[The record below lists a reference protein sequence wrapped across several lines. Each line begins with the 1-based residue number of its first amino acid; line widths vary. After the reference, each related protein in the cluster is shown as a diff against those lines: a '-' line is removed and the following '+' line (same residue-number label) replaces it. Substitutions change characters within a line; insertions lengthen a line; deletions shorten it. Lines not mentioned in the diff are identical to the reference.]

1 MASSD
6 KTPSAP
12 TRLHERRPDLYAAAA
27 TTPVPD
33 VESGVTYDQPHPG
46 IVAHRGTNSDQ
57 LLQLGN

>member
-27 TTPVPD
+27 TTPAPD

-46 IVAHRGTNSDQ
+46 IVAHRGTIEVNAQ
-57 LLQLGN
+57 LT